1 MKARFYLFTLI
12 ELLIV
17 IAIIAILAALL
28 LPALSRARKTAK
40 SIACASNL
48 KQIGLIFTNYVDD
61 NNGFMINYLA
71 GSRPWT
77 RYDYGELFKDG
88 HVNDAN
94 EGLFVCPADDN
105 PYNTAGMPCSYGINI
120 GIAREMTAP
129 SGISVRCVRRHKRPS
144 ETFLLIDTA
153 LSDVGDS
160 LPIRLDSAGDK
171 KENIYAAAARH
182 GNSVN
187 ALYLDM
193 HVDNMTNPRLNLPQ
207 SASDIF
213 WKFE

>member
-1 MKARFYLFTLI
+1 MKKISIRFTLI

-17 IAIIAILAALL
+17 IAIIAILGALL

-61 NNGFMINYLA
+61 SNGFMINYLA

-77 RYDYGELFKDG
+77 RYDYGELFKNG

-94 EGLFVCPADDN
+94 EGLFICPADDN
-105 PYNTAGMPCSYGINI
+105 PYTSGMPCSYGLNI
-120 GIAREMTAP
+120 GVARESTTP
-129 SGISVRCVRRHKRPS
+129 EGISVRCVRRHKRPS
-144 ETFLLIDTA
+144 ETFLLIDTT
-153 LSDVGDS
+153 LSDIGDS
-160 LPIRLDSAGDK
+160 LPIRLDSSTDK
-171 KENIYAAAARH
+171 KENIYAAAERH

-193 HVDNMTNPRLNLPQ
+193 HVNNIPNPRLNMPQ
-207 SASDIF
+207 TSSDIF